1 MDRLQLPATLD
12 QLEPARQF
20 VMDAAERAGLPM
32 GSLVKLDLVL
42 EEALVN
48 VIHHAYG
55 DSGGMMELRC
65 LEQVKGGQ
73 RLFVA
78 EIRDQGPCFDPF
90 EAKPPDLDA
99 GLDDRPVG
107 GLGIHF
113 IREMTDDTGWR
124 REDGDNVLH
133 LGFVL
138 GGPAGD

>member
-20 VMDAAERAGLPM
+20 IMDAAERAGVPM
-32 GSLVKLDLVL
+32 ASQVKLDLVL

-55 DSGGMMELRC
+55 DAGGTMELRC
-65 LEQVKGGQ
+65 LERVHNGQ

-78 EIRDQGPCFDPF
+78 EIRDRGPSFDPF
-90 EAKPPDLDA
+90 DAKPPDLDA
-99 GLDDRPVG
+99 DLDDRPVG

-113 IREMTDDTGWR
+113 IRQMADDAGWR
-124 REDGDNVLH
+124 RENDENVLH
-133 LGFVL
+133 LGFALGPVL
-138 GGPAGD
+138 E